1 VAIPANLAPLRSYYD
16 PSLWD
21 RLLPAIRAH
30 QAEKAQ
36 HLIDGRWKTLE
47 EAREMIGYL
56 HALEWLF
63 KEANELTRVEND
75 TPEE

>member
-1 VAIPANLAPLRSYYD
+1 VAFPNNPGPLRTYYD

-21 RLLPAIRAH
+21 RLLPAIREH

-47 EAREMIGYL
+47 EARELVGYMR
-56 HALEWLF
+56 AFDWLF
-63 KEANELTRVEND
+63 AMAAELTKVENE
-75 TPEE
+75 TEE